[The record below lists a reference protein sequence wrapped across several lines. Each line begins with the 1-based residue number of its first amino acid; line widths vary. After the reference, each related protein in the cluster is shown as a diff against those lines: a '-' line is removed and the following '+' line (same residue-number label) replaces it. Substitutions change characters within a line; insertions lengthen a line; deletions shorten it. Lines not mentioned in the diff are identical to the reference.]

1 MQRTANCHHVMKIKT
16 NCEEETQKYFLE
28 AMTYKPK
35 HNEAP
40 SSWREPAKLDH
51 LLLDEAIARVRKKQR
66 KKSDL
71 NAQLGTLEVRVLF
84 VRLTTRV
91 LRSMIF
97 KTRATDFAEKERLL
111 VD

>member
-1 MQRTANCHHVMKIKT
+1 
-16 NCEEETQKYFLE
+16 
-28 AMTYKPK
+28 MTRAGEIRPPPFRRS
-35 HNEAP
+35 P
-40 SSWREPAKLDH
+40 SRESEK
-51 LLLDEAIARVRKKQR
+51 KKQR

>member
-1 MQRTANCHHVMKIKT
+1 
-16 NCEEETQKYFLE
+16 
-28 AMTYKPK
+28 MTRAGEIRPPPFRRS
-35 HNEAP
+35 P
-40 SSWREPAKLDH
+40 SRES
-51 LLLDEAIARVRKKQR
+51 EKKQR
-66 KKSDL
+66 KKSDH